1 MNVSN
6 ARVENGD
13 SIIPASQRPD
23 GTWRKARR
31 VKEGYVPQE
40 EVPLYE
46 SKGKQLV
53 NRATKPQTITLPSGQ
68 VAHQTIPGLFLVAEK
83 PKPKKKKSKNVEDV
97 TKQMERAKLTD
108 DSPTK
113 AQTKSQTKKKTK
125 TVVEQPPTE
134 DKSSNASNQDV
145 DPVKRL
151 RNLKKRLRE
160 VEQLEEKLK
169 KGLIS
174 KPEPEQL
181 AKVLRKNYLQMQIS
195 ELEKEV

>member
-1 MNVSN
+1 MNASN

-13 SIIPASQRPD
+13 TIIPASQRPD

-53 NRATKPQTITLPSGQ
+53 NRTTKPQTITLPSGQ
-68 VAHQTIPGLFLVAEK
+68 IAHQTIPGLFVVPEK
-83 PKPKKKKSKNVEDV
+83 AKSKKKKTKNVEDV
-97 TKQMERAKLTD
+97 TKQIGQIKLSENST
-108 DSPTK
+108 TK
-113 AQTKSQTKKKTK
+113 AQTKNKTK
-125 TVVEQPPTE
+125 NTSSVETCVE
-134 DKSSNASNQDV
+134 VKSSNAINQDV

-169 KGLIS
+169 NGLIA

-181 AKVLRKNYLQMQIS
+181 AKVLRKNYLQIQIS